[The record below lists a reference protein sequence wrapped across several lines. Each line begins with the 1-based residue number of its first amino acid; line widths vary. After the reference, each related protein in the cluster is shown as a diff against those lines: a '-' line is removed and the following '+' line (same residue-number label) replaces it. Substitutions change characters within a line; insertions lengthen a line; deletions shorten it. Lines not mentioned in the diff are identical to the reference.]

1 MLKFQ
6 SNRTIVNKIE
16 DSESAD
22 RIAVIHHFTVADYVL
37 YDGKECLATSAASRN
52 GSYTE
57 LIEFCAEDLY
67 NSPDGS
73 GKVTEVI
80 V

>member
-1 MLKFQ
+1 M
-6 SNRTIVNKIE
+6 T
-16 DSESAD
+16 
-22 RIAVIHHFTVADYVL
+22 DYVL
-37 YDGKECLATSAASRN
+37 YDGKECLSTSAASRS

-67 NSPDGS
+67 NSPDG
-73 GKVTEVI
+73 KCKITEVI

>member
-1 MLKFQ
+1 MK
-6 SNRTIVNKIE
+6 SSDRTVGAI
-16 DSESAD
+16 
-22 RIAVIHHFTVADYVL
+22 HFTVADYVL
-37 YDGKECLATSAASRN
+37 YDGKECLATSDSSRN

-73 GKVTEVI
+73 GTVTEVI

>member
-1 MLKFQ
+1 M
-6 SNRTIVNKIE
+6 NKIE

-22 RIAVIHHFTVADYVL
+22 RTVGANHFTVADYVL
-37 YDGKECLATSAASRN
+37 YDGKECLSTSAASRI

-67 NSPDGS
+67 NSPDG
-73 GKVTEVI
+73 KCKITEVMG
-80 V
+80 

>member
-22 RIAVIHHFTVADYVL
+22 RTVGANHFTVADYVL
-37 YDGKECLATSAASRN
+37 YDGKECLSTSAASRS